1 MNAVLSYPDRYNFDI
16 PAYKPRARRS
26 FPSARVSIDYYRIPS
41 QSVDV
46 FLSDVYLHALAKNVA
61 QEHLASEWVWRYCD
75 IEITARKRFYRL
87 ALVVCAP
94 SGYITRRLHYLFR
107 DSAIERT
114 ESGVW
119 VAYVPD
125 RDLVMSDS
133 LFALIQSLPA

>member
-41 QSVDV
+41 RSVDV

-75 IEITARKRFYRL
+75 IEITARKRYYRL
-87 ALVVCAP
+87 ALAVCAP
-94 SGYITRRLHYLFR
+94 SGYLTRRLHYLYR
-107 DSAIERT
+107 NAVIERA
-114 ESGVW
+114 ESGFW
-119 VAYVPD
+119 IAYVPD
-125 RDLVMSDS
+125 RDLVTSDS
-133 LFALIQSLPA
+133 LFALVQSLTE

>member
-41 QSVDV
+41 RSVDV

-75 IEITARKRFYRL
+75 IEITARQRFYRL
-87 ALVVCAP
+87 ALAICAP
-94 SGYITRRLHYLFR
+94 YGYLTRRLHYWTG
-107 DSAIERT
+107 SVAIERA
-114 ESGVW
+114 SYGFW
-119 VAYVPD
+119 LAHMPNRDSVA
-125 RDLVMSDS
+125 SDS
-133 LFALIQSLPA
+133 LLSLIQSLTE